1 MTYSLFGLRIATTY
15 ARLVQVVNGVFYD
28 GLGNTI
34 AISGGS
40 GSGGIGATGPAG
52 ATGADGLNGATG
64 STGPTGSTGATGADG
79 LNGATGP
86 QGFQG
91 IQGIQG
97 ATGSTGSTGPQGIQ
111 GATGAAFPVDGTGI
125 VYSTSGTVSFINGS
139 ANQYVRG
146 DGQLSVFPTG
156 ITTLNNLTVSQQFF
170 ATGLSGS
177 DFNIVSDTQTH
188 TFNIPDSSDSSRGL
202 LTSTDF
208 NMFNNKQNK
217 LNGTGFIKAIGTT
230 ISYDPTNYLP
240 LTGGV
245 LTGGLVGTTAIFSND
260 ILVNNITIGLGSG
273 PTQSNL
279 VIGYK
284 SGLSNSTGYQNTF
297 IGYQTGNANT
307 TGYANYFLGYYSGN
321 NNTTGYQN
329 IFIGGSSGLN
339 NLTGDQNIYIGESA
353 GESGTASRLN
363 VAIGRNA
370 GLSMS
375 SSNNTFLGYNSGKL
389 TSTGGNNT
397 FLGWQSAV
405 NNTTGANNVVIGY
418 GAGRFIVN
426 GTVSANIISN
436 SVIIGY
442 QAYPLGDNQTNQ
454 IVIGSSTVGLG
465 SNTTIIGN
473 SSTTITYLSGTLL
486 LGSGNTTLNGSGAI
500 LQTLGGIAPST
511 NNLYNLGTNTF
522 QWNNIYSQNITT
534 SFGTINGTLSLNL
547 GSDAIGDIYYRNS
560 SGVFSRLG
568 IGGTGQVLSVNSGLP
583 FWSSV
588 IGITGPAGATG
599 PQGIQG
605 IQGPTGSQ
613 GIQGATGST
622 GATGAGFTSIT
633 NTTTNN
639 VLLANG
645 TSNSATGAP
654 NLTFNGNTLSI
665 TGGISS
671 SATSIA
677 NHYGGGGTQQ
687 TTITGFSA
695 SGAAFLAT
703 SSDVA
708 GQITFTASTFGKQ
721 VVVSFGTPYIIAPS
735 VFLTKT
741 SSFGGTGSYDLIHYV
756 TSTVNGFTVFF
767 KTNPGAPTTCNYFYL
782 VIQP

>member
-15 ARLVQVVNGVFYD
+15 ERLVQIVNGVFYD

-64 STGPTGSTGATGADG
+64 P
-79 LNGATGP
+79 
-86 QGFQG
+86 QG

-111 GATGAAFPVDGTGI
+111 GATGSAFPVDGTGI

-208 NMFNNKQNK
+208 NIFNNKQNK

-329 IFIGGSSGLN
+329 IFIGGSSGFN

-511 NNLYNLGTNTF
+511 NNLYNLGSTSF
-522 QWNNIYSQNITT
+522 QWNTLYSQNISTT
-534 SFGTINGTLSLNL
+534 FATINGTLSLNL

-599 PQGIQG
+599 PTGSTGSQGIQG
-605 IQGPTGSQ
+605 IQ